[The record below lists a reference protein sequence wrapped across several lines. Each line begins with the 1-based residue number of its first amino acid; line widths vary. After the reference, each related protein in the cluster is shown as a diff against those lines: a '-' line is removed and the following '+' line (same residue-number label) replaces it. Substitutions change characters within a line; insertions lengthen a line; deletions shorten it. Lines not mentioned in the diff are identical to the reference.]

1 MRPSIA
7 RAAIIIALGVATI
20 AYGSFEKRI
29 TLHVDGVPVSV
40 GTFGGTVSSVLDR
53 AGVPLG
59 ARDIVQPSPST
70 AVDDGTVIEVRRAKW
85 VTLMLDG
92 EPRKVVV
99 TGVTVQD
106 VIDEIDLASSLVD
119 EVSPSRATR
128 ITPGM
133 MIVYERAKRLKIH
146 ADGHVRKVV
155 TNADT
160 VGAVIRELGIKLGKR
175 DVVRPA
181 LRREPGYGMKIRVLR
196 VGIRTEVRTATVG
209 YGTILRRDKD
219 LDYGER
225 RVVQHG
231 RTGLRRVQYRTKYV
245 DGRAVART
253 VLRSRMLRRP
263 IDRIIEVGAGPSC
276 RCRRGTEVGDA
287 TWYAQADGM
296 TAAHKTLPFGTIVR
310 VENLENGRW
319 VSVRIADRG
328 PYGAGRII
336 DLSDEAFARIA
347 SLSDGVVRVRIRW

>member
-1 MRPSIA
+1 MRPSIG

-20 AYGSFEKRI
+20 AYGTFEKRV

-40 GTFGGTVSSVLDR
+40 RTFGGTVSSVLDR
-53 AGVPLG
+53 AGVPVG
-59 ARDIVQPSPST
+59 AGDIIQPSPST
-70 AVDDGTVIEVRRAKW
+70 AVGDGTVIEVRRAKW

-92 EPRKVVV
+92 KARKIVV

-106 VIDEIDLASSLVD
+106 VLDDLALRSSVID

-128 ITPGM
+128 LSPGM
-133 MIVYERAKRLKIH
+133 MIVYERAKRLRIV
-146 ADGHVRKVV
+146 ADGRVRRVV

-160 VGAVIRELGIKLGKR
+160 IRDVIAELGIKLGRR

-181 LRREPGYGMKIRVLR
+181 LRRAPDQGMKIRVLR
-196 VGIRTEVRTATVG
+196 VGIRKHVRTVTVG
-209 YGTILRRDKD
+209 YGTVLRRSKA
-219 LDYGER
+219 LEYGER
-225 RVVQHG
+225 RVIRQG
-231 RTGLRRVQYRTKYV
+231 RPGLKRVLERVRYV
-245 DGRAVART
+245 DGRPVART
-253 VLRSRMLRRP
+253 VLRSKMLRRP
-263 IDRIIEVGAGPSC
+263 LDRIIKVGAGPEC
-276 RCRRGTEVGDA
+276 RCRKGTEVGDA

-347 SLSDGVVRVRIRW
+347 PLSEGVVRVRIRW